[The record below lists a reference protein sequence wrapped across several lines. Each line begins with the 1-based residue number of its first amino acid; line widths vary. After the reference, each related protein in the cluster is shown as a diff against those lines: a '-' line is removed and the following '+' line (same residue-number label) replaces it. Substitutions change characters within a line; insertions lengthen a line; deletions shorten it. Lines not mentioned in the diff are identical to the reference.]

1 MRRALSILLVFM
13 LALQSVWGAAE
24 PYCQHEQ
31 GRAAHHIG
39 HHMHDLVADDDHSAQ
54 ASSHGAD
61 HTKAKSVV
69 DHDHQCCSAWGLL
82 PDLAVN
88 WPAASWPSALY
99 AEPAHA
105 YRSPD
110 TGRID
115 RPNWPTSL

>member
-1 MRRALSILLVFM
+1 MRRVLAILLVFM
-13 LALQSVWGAAE
+13 MALQSVWGAAE

-31 GRAAHHIG
+31 GLAAHHIG
-39 HHMHDLVADDDHSAQ
+39 HHMHDLVSDDDHQ
-54 ASSHGAD
+54 GAD
-61 HTKAKSVV
+61 HAQAKSLA

-88 WPAASWPSALY
+88 WPAASWPSTLY

-105 YRSPD
+105 YRSPC

-115 RPNWPTSL
+115 RPNWTTSL